1 MSEVRPVPV
10 EVGDSIPACFAKR
23 VAATPDAVAYRDY
36 DAVSAVWKDFT
47 WKSVAEVVAQV
58 RTALAREGLAAG
70 ERVAIM
76 SRNCREW
83 ICFDQGALASGL
95 VVVPLFVDDRP
106 DNVAYILNDSGV
118 RVLLVEGAEHL
129 EQARARSPIASPACS
144 AS

>member
-1 MSEVRPVPV
+1 MSEARPIPV
-10 EVGDSIPACFAKR
+10 EVGDTIPACFAKP

-36 DAVSAVWKDFT
+36 DAASAVWKDFS

-58 RTALAREGLAAG
+58 RAALAREGIAPG

-83 ICFDQGALASGL
+83 VCFDQGALASGL

-106 DNVAYILNDSGV
+106 DNAAYILKDS
-118 RVLLVEGAEHL
+118 
-129 EQARARSPIASPACS
+129 
-144 AS
+144 